1 MKRILYLF
9 LLLSNLSSSQEIK
22 ILSGTNTIEI
32 GDPITLEI
40 RAEFNNLEK
49 FSWPDT
55 SKLKEDEF
63 LDRENKI
70 VIIEVDQIKE
80 IIEPNTKIISQ
91 KIKITSFEHGNH
103 LIPAFIFNSDS
114 TRKTDSIIIT
124 VNKQTFKEEVIH
136 KVIGCTDSTAMN
148 YNPLANKDDKSCKY
162 KIINEYNLYSKIY
175 RNLIIL
181 MLETNY
187 ILLVIILTL
196 ILIFLIYFFYRM
208 KNPKT
213 FGKIYIKTIITA
225 DKIALRKL
233 KEIQKSNLL
242 SQEKTKEYHSKI
254 SLIIRE
260 YLGSRFRFY
269 ALEMPSKDILT
280 KLENIKLDGKDIQ
293 KANTILSRADNIKYA
308 KGSSLEKED
317 KESMTLSIELIKAT
331 KEADND

>member
-136 KVIGCTDSTAMN
+136 KVIGCVDSTAMN

-175 RNLIIL
+175 RNLI

-196 ILIFLIYFFYRM
+196 ILIFLIYFFYRI

-213 FGKIYIKTIITA
+213 LEKEKIIIAA

-242 SQEKTKEYHSKI
+242 SQEKTKEYHSQI

-317 KESMTLSIELIKAT
+317 KESMILSIELIKAT